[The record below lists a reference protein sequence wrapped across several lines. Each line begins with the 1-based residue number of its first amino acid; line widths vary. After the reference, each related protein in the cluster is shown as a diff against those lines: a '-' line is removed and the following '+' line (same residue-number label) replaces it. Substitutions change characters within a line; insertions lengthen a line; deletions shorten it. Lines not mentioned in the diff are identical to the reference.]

1 MGICIKLP
9 KNTKLKTIAGAQEPY
24 YNNTIEHQFVCKE
37 MPPEVNKIIMLVD
50 MESFYAS
57 VEVAKNPSLRGKP
70 VVVCGDPKQRSG
82 IVLAAT
88 REAKTL
94 GVKTGM
100 TAGEC
105 TRLSSQLVFVRPHMQ
120 DYIDTS
126 LKITKIL
133 EKFTDRIRPYS
144 IDEQFLD
151 MTGCENFWQ
160 PQKLKSLGNAVS
172 GVVLVLVKI
181 PASQDGMRSVYKKNK
196 DSFYP
201 IS

>member
-1 MGICIKLP
+1 M
-9 KNTKLKTIAGAQEPY
+9 
-24 YNNTIEHQFVCKE
+24 
-37 MPPEVNKIIMLVD
+37 NKIIMLVD

-57 VEVAKNPSLRGKP
+57 VEVAKNPLRGKP
-70 VVVCGDPKQRSG
+70 VVVCGDRNRG
-82 IVLAAT
+82 RIVLAAT

-151 MTGCENFWQ
+151 MTGCE
-160 PQKLKSLGNAVS
+160 KLFGNPKEMAKLIIKKVWES
-172 GVVLVLVKI
+172 TGIRCRVGIGENPLPRWHAIGLPKIKTAFLSYLIKTMPFIRGLFQSKICLV
-181 PASQDGMRSVYKKNK
+181 
-196 DSFYP
+196 
-201 IS
+201 